1 MSMSRDKTGKP
12 EQEQS
17 LSQGS
22 GAERNVAPGKVTRS
36 SRLPSGST
44 PSVQRKASSSGAD
57 PGGGSQPARA
67 RSSSELTADPGM
79 DAAHR
84 GQGAVQAKGAVAED
98 TGAVHEAAARGISE
112 GGGSLPFM
120 DRIQA
125 SFGGAH
131 DVGGIQAHT
140 GGAAAAASADM
151 GASAYASGEHVA
163 FAGAP
168 DLHTA
173 AHEAAHVV
181 QQRSGVSLSGG
192 VGQVGD
198 SYERQADAVADRVV
212 AGESAGDLLGGAI
225 GSSAAGGVQRQ
236 VQLSI
241 KEDLRKAVDGWGTD
255 EGAIYARLQRATVAE
270 LREVM
275 ADRALMAAL
284 RGDLNQSE
292 MSRVLDMLQ
301 APLADKLRLAIAG
314 WGTDEGYIHRS
325 LARASQAELAAIA
338 ADPALLAALE
348 GDLSG
353 EDLRRVLDR
362 LSVPLDRKLRFAI
375 RGWGTDE
382 QYIFDSIAGAPIAQV
397 MTVARDGA
405 LMQAL
410 DDDLNATEQ
419 AFVRGSMARRIN
431 TEGASPDLA
440 FSLLMASADDA
451 RAARLAQFGGV
462 AEQRA
467 LCDVVIAAGTNLD
480 RVVQAFE
487 AYWNVDTSVAAG
499 AGAWG
504 IPELQR
510 VHAEC
515 KRLPEQD
522 VRSGKWTTLL
532 HIQGTGAHMSSG
544 GEFGLGDGA
553 AGAPR
558 QPYGVLTELSAPA
571 AAGDTTIQ
579 VKDPAVFAT
588 GDSVAMAARPS
599 ADVHAITAVAGQTY
613 TLDAALT
620 QAYPATTRVVPDD
633 QTAARDVDWLEAAVR
648 HEIAHAV
655 DNAVGASGFYALG
668 GWWSG
673 NDFDSW
679 ANQMGS
685 PWATNDGST
694 ISDEDKKAIKDAIMA
709 AKGTDGKRAL
719 NRTVA
724 ADHAISRYW
733 GKGVPVIEAANA
745 SISRGQAYWQNP
757 EVVPSYNG
765 KRFAV
770 NLYYHTFQSYNEEVH
785 ASRVRSYAV
794 FSPAEFFAE
803 VYTVYYEEA
812 GRVPDG
818 DLGRLIPV
826 SGWRD
831 WIKSNVHER
840 GQAPTATSPTGG
852 GVGAKAMNPGM

>member
-1 MSMSRDKTGKP
+1 MSRDKTGKP

-17 LSQGS
+17 QGQSS
-22 GAERNVAPGKVTRS
+22 GAERSIAPGRVTLTS
-36 SRLPSGST
+36 KLPSGSA
-44 PSVQRKASSSGAD
+44 PSVQRKADAGAAA
-57 PGGGSQPARA
+57 PSPARA

-84 GQGAVQAKGAVAED
+84 GQAAVQAKGPVAED
-98 TGAVHEAAARGISE
+98 TGAVHEAAARGISQ

-125 SFGGAH
+125 SFGDH
-131 DVGGIQAHT
+131 DVGSIQAHT

-151 GASAYASGEHVA
+151 GASAYASGEHIA
-163 FAGAP
+163 FGGAP

-181 QQRSGVSLSGG
+181 QQRAGVSLSGG
-192 VGQVGD
+192 VGQAGD

-212 AGESAGDLLGGAI
+212 AGESAADLLGGAT
-225 GSSAAGGVQRQ
+225 GSGAGGVQRK
-236 VQLSI
+236 VQFLI
-241 KEDLRKAVDGWGTD
+241 QDDLRAAVDGWGTD
-255 EGAIYARLQRATVAE
+255 EDAIYARLQRATVAE
-270 LREVM
+270 LRAVM
-275 ADRALMAAL
+275 ADPGLMAAL
-284 RGDLNQSE
+284 RDDLSQSE
-292 MSRVLDMLQ
+292 MSRVLDMLN
-301 APLADKLRLAIAG
+301 APLAEKLRLAMAG

-325 LARASQAELAAIA
+325 LARASQAELAGVAS
-338 ADPALLAALE
+338 DPALLAALE
-348 GDLSG
+348 GELSG

-362 LSVPLDRKLRFAI
+362 LSVPLDRKLRFAV

-382 QYIFDSIAGAPIAQV
+382 QYIFDSIAAAPIAQV
-397 MTVARDGA
+397 IAVAGDAA
-405 LMQAL
+405 LMQLL

-419 AFVRGSMARRIN
+419 AFVRGTMARRIN
-431 TEGASPDLA
+431 TEGANPDLA
-440 FSLLMASADDA
+440 FSLLMASADDV

-467 LCDVVIAAGTNLD
+467 LCDAVIAAGTNLD

-487 AYWNVDTSVAAG
+487 AYWNVDTAVASG

-510 VHAEC
+510 VHAQC
-515 KRLPEQD
+515 KLLPEQD
-522 VRSGKWTTLL
+522 VRSGKWTSLL
-532 HIQGTGAHMSSG
+532 HVTGTGAYMSSG

-553 AGAPR
+553 AGVPT

-579 VKDPAVFAT
+579 VKDPAIFST

-599 ADVHAITAVAGQTY
+599 ADVHAVTAVAGQTY

-620 QAYPATTRVVPDD
+620 QAYSAGTRVVPDD
-633 QTAARDVDWLEAAVR
+633 QTAVRDVAWLEAAVR

-668 GWWSG
+668 NWWSG
-673 NDFDSW
+673 DDFDTW
-679 ANQMGS
+679 ANQMGN

-694 ISDEDKKAIKDAIMA
+694 ISDDDKKAIKDAIVA
-709 AKGTDGKRAL
+709 AKGTAGGTAI
-719 NRTVA
+719 NASVA
-724 ADHAISRYW
+724 ADHALNRYW

-745 SISRGQAYWQNP
+745 SISRGQTYWNTP
-757 EVVPSYNG
+757 EVVPGYNG

-770 NLYYHTFQSYNEEVH
+770 NLYYQKFQYYNEEVH

-818 DLGRLIPV
+818 DLGRLVPV
-826 SGWRD
+826 SAWRD

-840 GQAPTATSPTGG
+840 GHAPTATSPTGA